1 MKDLKKYKFFA
12 FTALIIH
19 IVLCFLLFSNTQKLL
34 QLSNIADP
42 NKFYLLI
49 ALILLTGLL
58 LFVLAVLGSNLKEKT
73 GFNYRMQLTDLD
85 DDSKV
90 ESKIQEKTK
99 EEAEINIDHL
109 IKKILPKD
117 SSKLT
122 TIKFTEKILS
132 NLAKEFDFVQGL
144 FFIREKGTTEFN
156 ISGKFAYFGET
167 DPQGFKIGETL
178 SGQAAFNKTIVYLNE
193 IPENYVSILSGLGS
207 SSPRYLL
214 IIPVVFNNVTI
225 AIIVLA
231 SFKEM
236 ESKWSKLFDELA
248 VKIGES
254 LIKYLE

>member
-1 MKDLKKYKFFA
+1 MKDIKKYTFFA
-12 FTALIIH
+12 FIALIIH
-19 IVLCFLLFSNTQKLL
+19 IVLCFLLFINTQKIL
-34 QLSNIADP
+34 QASNIDNP

-58 LFVLAVLGSNLKEKT
+58 LFVLVVLVSNLKENA
-73 GFNYRMQLTDLD
+73 GFNYRMQISNLE
-85 DDSKV
+85 DDSKA
-90 ESKIQEKTK
+90 ESKVQEKTK
-99 EEAEINIDHL
+99 DEAEINIDHF
-109 IKKILPKD
+109 IKKTLPKD

-122 TIKFTEKILS
+122 TTKFTEKILS

-144 FFIREKGTTEFN
+144 FFIREKGTNEFN
-156 ISGKFAYFGET
+156 LSGKYAYFGDT
-167 DPQGFKIGETL
+167 DPEGFKIGETL

-214 IIPVVFNNVTI
+214 IIPVVFNNETI
-225 AIIVLA
+225 AVIELA

-236 ESKWSKLFDELA
+236 ESKWNKLFDELA
-248 VKIGES
+248 IKIGES

>member
-1 MKDLKKYKFFA
+1 MKDIKKYKFFA
-12 FTALIIH
+12 FIALIIH
-19 IVLCFLLFSNTQKLL
+19 IVLCFLLFANTQKLL
-34 QLSNIADP
+34 QQSNFADP
-42 NKFYLLI
+42 NKFYLLV
-49 ALILLTGLL
+49 ALILLSGLL
-58 LFVLAVLGSNLKEKT
+58 LFVLVVLVSNIKENA
-73 GFNYRMQLTDLD
+73 GFNYRMQITDLEE
-85 DDSKV
+85 DSKV

-99 EEAEINIDHL
+99 EDAEINIDHI

-122 TIKFTEKILS
+122 ATKFTEKILS

-178 SGQAAFNKTIVYLNE
+178 SGQAAFNKAIVYLNE

-214 IIPVVFNNVTI
+214 IIPVVFNNETI
-225 AIIVLA
+225 AVIELA